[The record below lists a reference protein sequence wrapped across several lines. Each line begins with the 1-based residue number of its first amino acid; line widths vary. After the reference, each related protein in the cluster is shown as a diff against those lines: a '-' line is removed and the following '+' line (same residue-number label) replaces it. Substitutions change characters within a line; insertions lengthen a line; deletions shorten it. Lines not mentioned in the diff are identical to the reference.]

1 MHFSFMY
8 FPLFCVFVQMRTALV
23 TFLAM
28 LLVGDLIV
36 TALPIDNED
45 SDPIFDHILNRNIV
59 ERRSRKDL
67 TKCISECVSCAKYA
81 GLYADKCVRGCSSK
95 TNGKGVINKTEFDAW
110 NAQSLTNLVSPE
122 KLT

>member
-1 MHFSFMY
+1 
-8 FPLFCVFVQMRTALV
+8 MRTALV

-36 TALPIDNED
+36 SALPIDNEQD
-45 SDPIFDHILNRNIV
+45 SDPIFDHLYTRNIV

-95 TNGKGVINKTEFDAW
+95 TSGKGIINKTEFDAW
-110 NAQSLTNLVSPE
+110 SACEQFLHR
-122 KLT
+122 